1 MSFCGGTS
9 VKQTHS
15 FPIMIL
21 TTLDPYDL
29 VGVISKYT
37 KMYYMTKWK
46 RLIAAAKSFRN
57 RLQTLLL
64 ILGELTSISPE
75 II

>member
-9 VKQTHS
+9 VKQIHS

-37 KMYYMTKWK
+37 KMYYVTQSGKD
-46 RLIAAAKSFRN
+46 
-57 RLQTLLL
+57 
-64 ILGELTSISPE
+64 
-75 II
+75 